1 MRPSALLLALSGM
14 VAVAACTGGTATSPS
29 ASGTATMS
37 AAPGAP
43 SSAAPSTSAA
53 APSVSPSAA
62 GQQIEVVGTDYAF
75 SDVGATLTGPVS
87 FTFKNEGQDVHELVL
102 VRKNDDV
109 TETFQELL
117 AMPEEASAEKIGFMG
132 VAMAAP
138 GATAPETIAADQPGQ
153 YLMVCLI
160 PQGTTSIPSMA
171 PDASGPPE
179 GLGDGPPH
187 FTLGMLREFTMT
199 D

>member
-1 MRPSALLLALSGM
+1 MRPSALLLALFGV
-14 VAVAACTGGTATSPS
+14 VAVAACTGGTAGSPSAAATSAPPSASASITPSAEPS
-29 ASGTATMS
+29 ASGGAS
-37 AAPGAP
+37 APA
-43 SSAAPSTSAA
+43 SAA
-53 APSVSPSAA
+53 A
-62 GQQIEVVGTDYAF
+62 QQIEVVGTDYAY
-75 SDVGATLTGPVS
+75 SDIGATLSGPVT

-117 AMPEEASAEKIGFMG
+117 AMPEEASAEKIGFLG

-138 GATAPETIAADQPGQ
+138 GATAPETLTADQPGQ
-153 YLMVCLI
+153 YLMVCFI

-171 PDASGPPE
+171 PDASGPPQ

-187 FTLGMLREFTMT
+187 FTLGMLREFTISE
-199 D
+199 